1 MSPGREITW
10 TNKQFA
16 MLRKNPKYSDLEIR
30 CDGRVFKLH
39 RAIVCTM
46 SKTLTKECDGQFREA
61 KSGIIDH
68 TTFCAETLDM
78 MLQFMYTHTYTLP
91 VAGTDTTT
99 TATTTS
105 IDVEHGVQ
113 SSNNT
118 TAGDAAAA
126 EGTGTTTTT
135 SIDVEHGVQSSN
147 STTAGD
153 VAAAEGTGTTTTTSI
168 DVEHDVQSS
177 DSTTAGDDGAAEA
190 TAASGDAD
198 APGKKETASQ
208 LAKPSL
214 DPKTSLVLAHIDV
227 YAIGDYYDVPPLRTL
242 AHKNIM
248 TCLSKVE
255 HAEFIHL
262 VLATWKSTAA
272 RKDCLRQSIIRETVA
287 RAKFLFQDKH
297 FMTAISEGKE
307 LCHFAADVLSAL
319 QKAAESSEATKRAKI
334 ESLEDV
340 LGPLKE
346 EAKAAA
352 QLIESLRAT
361 IASRDRAR
369 LEMLHVALHTVNCHN
384 CGNYFGGYIAADRPP
399 PDDRHCFLYCR
410 NCRHRHDI

>member
-1 MSPGREITW
+1 
-10 TNKQFA
+10 
-16 MLRKNPKYSDLEIR
+16 
-30 CDGRVFKLH
+30 
-39 RAIVCTM
+39 
-46 SKTLTKECDGQFREA
+46 
-61 KSGIIDH
+61 
-68 TTFCAETLDM
+68 M

-91 VAGTDTTT
+91 VAGTETTT
-99 TATTTS
+99 TATS
-105 IDVEHGVQ
+105 IDGEHGVQ

-118 TAGDAAAA
+118 TAGDAASA

-135 SIDVEHGVQSSN
+135 SIDVEHGVQSSDN
-147 STTAGD
+147 TTAGD
-153 VAAAEGTGTTTTTSI
+153 AAAAEGTGTTTATSI

-177 DSTTAGDDGAAEA
+177 NSTTAGDAAAAEATAAAKATAAAEA
-190 TAASGDAD
+190 TAASEDAD
-198 APGKKETASQ
+198 GPSKKETASQ
-208 LAKPSL
+208 PAELSL

-242 AHKNIM
+242 AHQNIM
-248 TCLSKVE
+248 NCLSKVE

-346 EAKAAA
+346 EAKAAT

>member
-1 MSPGREITW
+1 M
-10 TNKQFA
+10 K
-16 MLRKNPKYSDLEIR
+16 K
-30 CDGRVFKLH
+30 
-39 RAIVCTM
+39 
-46 SKTLTKECDGQFREA
+46 EA

-99 TATTTS
+99 TAT
-105 IDVEHGVQ
+105 
-113 SSNNT
+113 
-118 TAGDAAAA
+118 
-126 EGTGTTTTT
+126 

-153 VAAAEGTGTTTTTSI
+153 AAAAEGMDTTTTTTSI
-168 DVEHDVQSS
+168 DVEHDVQSINN
-177 DSTTAGDDGAAEA
+177 TTAGDAGAAEGTSTTTATSIDVEHGVQSSDNTTAGDAAVAEA

-198 APGKKETASQ
+198 GPSKKETASQ
-208 LAKPSL
+208 LAEVSL

-242 AHKNIM
+242 AHQNIM
-248 TCLSKVE
+248 NCLSKVE

-346 EAKAAA
+346 EANAAT